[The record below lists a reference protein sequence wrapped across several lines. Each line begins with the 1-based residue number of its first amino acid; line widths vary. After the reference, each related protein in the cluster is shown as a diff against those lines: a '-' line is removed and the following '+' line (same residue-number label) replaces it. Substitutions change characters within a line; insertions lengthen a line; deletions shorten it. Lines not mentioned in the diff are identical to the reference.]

1 MSHDPDP
8 RDPVLDSGR
17 VLALARRHLPSAQA
31 VVGVDESGGEAR
43 TYAIDDGFIFKT
55 QRPHRVRAR
64 TSLAKETF
72 HLQQVARCVPQV
84 NVPRVL
90 GYGNEA
96 DVEYILMT
104 RMPGIALRYVEVTG
118 VARSELLRALGS
130 ALRQMH
136 SLPLEPLRSSG
147 LFPGD
152 SDGTDMR
159 ARLESLLQRA
169 VEQAGAARDE
179 WTLDQS
185 PEEVAAMVSGGL
197 RSVHDAPV
205 ALHSNP
211 GTEHVFVDPRTLQ
224 LSGIIDFGD
233 AYISHPA
240 LDMRRWAAAQDR
252 HDLIT
257 GYAAEGALSPTFD
270 ANWRLISVANLML
283 DFAERPSRGTQALAG
298 LRLLAAGS

>member
-64 TSLAKETF
+64 TSLAKETL
-72 HLQQVARCVPQV
+72 HLQQLARCVPQV
-84 NVPRVL
+84 SVPRVL
-90 GYGNEA
+90 GYGKES

-104 RMPGIALRYVEVTG
+104 RMPGMALRYADVTG
-118 VARSELLRALGS
+118 DARSKLLYELGS

-147 LFPGD
+147 LFPAD
-152 SDGTDMR
+152 SDASDMR
-159 ARLESLLQRA
+159 ARLQSLLQRA
-169 VEQAGAARDE
+169 VEQAASARDE

-185 PEEVAAMVSGGL
+185 PEEVAALVSGGMA
-197 RSVHDAPV
+197 SVHEAPV

-224 LSGIIDFGD
+224 LSGVIDFGD

-252 HDLIT
+252 HDLIS
-257 GYAAEGALSPTFD
+257 GYAAEGALSATFEV
-270 ANWRLISVANLML
+270 NWRLISVANLML
-283 DFAERPSRGTQALAG
+283 DFAERPSRGAQALAG
-298 LRLLAAGS
+298 LRLLVAGS

>member
-72 HLQQVARCVPQV
+72 HLQQLARCVPQV

-90 GYGNEA
+90 GYGKEA

-104 RMPGIALRYVEVTG
+104 RMPGMALRSVEVTG
-118 VARSELLRALGS
+118 VARSELLRELGL

-136 SLPLEPLRSSG
+136 SLPLEPMRSSG

-169 VEQAGAARDE
+169 VEQAGAARGD

-185 PEEVAAMVSGGL
+185 PEEVAASVGEGM
-197 RSVHDAPV
+197 RSVQEAPV

-224 LSGIIDFGD
+224 LSGVIDFGD

-257 GYAAEGALSPTFD
+257 GYAAEGAVSPTFD

-283 DFAERPSRGTQALAG
+283 DFAQRPSRGADALAG
-298 LRLLAAGS
+298 LRLLLAGS